1 MTEGYHF
8 LRRKNQEKKIEHK
21 NLKSKVPSLVSFMPI
36 VIASKLDK
44 TLRDVFVKPVRRNV
58 PLILS
63 FQASLLF
70 FLEIV
75 KIYAAVIF
83 FLAES
88 KLSY

>member
-1 MTEGYHF
+1 MTEGYQS
-8 LRRKNQEKKIEHK
+8 LGRKNQEKKIEHK
-21 NLKSKVPSLVSFMPI
+21 NLESKVPKMPI
-36 VIASKLDK
+36 VIASELDK

-63 FQASLLF
+63 FQASLPF
-70 FLEIV
+70 VLEIV

-88 KLSY
+88 KLSYQYQR